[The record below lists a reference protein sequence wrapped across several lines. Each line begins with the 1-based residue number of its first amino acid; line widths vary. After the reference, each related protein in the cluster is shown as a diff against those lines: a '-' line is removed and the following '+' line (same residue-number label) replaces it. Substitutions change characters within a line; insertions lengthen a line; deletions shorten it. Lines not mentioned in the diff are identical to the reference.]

1 MRPDDG
7 CALLPYFT
15 LSNARRFYLSSKNA
29 APEWVNQTICSCILA
44 MAMHPT
50 LFFLLCLTP
59 DDSAR
64 QEESAVTQWVNLSY
78 SIPINIEFACVMLL

>member
-1 MRPDDG
+1 MTDVLYCPI
-7 CALLPYFT
+7 LLCLTPGDFICQAKMLPLNGLIR
-15 LSNARRFYLSSKNA
+15 LSVHASWQW
-29 APEWVNQTICSCILA
+29 P
-44 MAMHPT
+44 MHPT